1 MQQQPSDEHPEDRT
15 SELVTEAQH
24 EGAAARVPWY
34 RAVRPG
40 RLLLGVYVLLLCLF
54 GLLAWFVSVHP
65 ILSLDITIT
74 RELQANQAPWLRAT
88 MLAVSYIGSTP
99 LLAALVVLAAIIF
112 WMIRLRLEAIMIVG
126 LSGTSALLNELIKVI
141 VHRPRPTTRL
151 VEVLQPAA
159 GASFPSGHVMSYLAF
174 WGVLFS
180 FGIILFKGNR
190 GFRLALLLV
199 PALFVVLVGPS
210 RIYLGDHW
218 ASDVLGAYLIGGAEL
233 GLALSLYLKL
243 KEKGVLAAKRPG
255 KTPP

>member
-24 EGAAARVPWY
+24 EGAAARVAWY

-99 LLAALVVLAAIIF
+99 LLAALVVRAALIF
-112 WMIRLRLEAIMIVG
+112 LMICLRLEAFMIFG
-126 LSGTSALLNELIKVI
+126 IFGTS
-141 VHRPRPTTRL
+141 
-151 VEVLQPAA
+151 
-159 GASFPSGHVMSYLAF
+159 
-174 WGVLFS
+174 
-180 FGIILFKGNR
+180 
-190 GFRLALLLV
+190 
-199 PALFVVLVGPS
+199 
-210 RIYLGDHW
+210 
-218 ASDVLGAYLIGGAEL
+218 
-233 GLALSLYLKL
+233 
-243 KEKGVLAAKRPG
+243 
-255 KTPP
+255 